1 MGFVVFSLAVVLSI
15 QFVVGHDEQIKGLI
29 TSEINIMKD
38 SIKSSKGT
46 DCTLTDVNADDI
58 KTMGDE
64 AEKAIESGNVNSEA
78 SYTELT
84 PEEEAK
90 LIEASVFFT
99 SETMV
104 GAGLIEPNV
113 AHEVASSPEVLPEL
127 AKVLQESKEN

>member
-1 MGFVVFSLAVVLSI
+1 
-15 QFVVGHDEQIKGLI
+15 
-29 TSEINIMKD
+29 
-38 SIKSSKGT
+38 
-46 DCTLTDVNADDI
+46 
-58 KTMGDE
+58 MGDE
-64 AEKAIESGNVNSEA
+64 AEKAIESGNVNGEA

-84 PEEEAK
+84 PEEEEK

-127 AKVLQESKEN
+127 AKVLQESREN